1 MTQTDSTIEYTRD
14 ELIAEVDA
22 ASKRSIGLSAAELAH
37 AYRTGNL
44 KTPSRVAD
52 LLALI
57 NLLPDND
64 PLFEGK

>member
-1 MTQTDSTIEYTRD
+1 MTQTDSTVEYTRD

-22 ASKRSIGLSAAELAH
+22 ASKRATGMSAAELAC
-37 AYRTGNL
+37 AYRTGRL
-44 KTPSRVAD
+44 QTPSRVAD

-57 NLLPDND
+57 SLLPEND